1 MAEED
6 TWKSR
11 ENLKNMKELLEEFER
26 KYREKAE
33 EVR

>member
-1 MAEED
+1 MTEED
-6 TWKSR
+6 AWESR
-11 ENLKNMKELLEEFER
+11 KNIKNMKELLEEFER